1 MCGIP
6 QGSILD
12 PLLFLLHIND
22 LPNVSPVLDPIMYA
36 DDTNL
41 FYSNNDIETLFSAIN
56 MELEKI
62 SEWFKANKLSLNVKK
77 TNYTLFHKSSSKDYL
92 NLKLPELK
100 TVNSVLKRQI
110 SVKFLGVMLDEN
122 YFMERTY

>member
-1 MCGIP
+1 
-6 QGSILD
+6 
-12 PLLFLLHIND
+12 
-22 LPNVSPVLDPIMYA
+22 MYA
-36 DDTNL
+36 NDTNL

>member
-1 MCGIP
+1 
-6 QGSILD
+6 
-12 PLLFLLHIND
+12 
-22 LPNVSPVLDPIMYA
+22 MYA

>member
-1 MCGIP
+1 
-6 QGSILD
+6 
-12 PLLFLLHIND
+12 
-22 LPNVSPVLDPIMYA
+22 MYA

-92 NLKLPELK
+92 NLKLLELK

>member
-1 MCGIP
+1 
-6 QGSILD
+6 
-12 PLLFLLHIND
+12 
-22 LPNVSPVLDPIMYA
+22 MYA

-41 FYSNNDIETLFSAIN
+41 FYSNNDIETLFSAVN

>member
-1 MCGIP
+1 
-6 QGSILD
+6 
-12 PLLFLLHIND
+12 
-22 LPNVSPVLDPIMYA
+22 MYA

-77 TNYTLFHKSSSKDYL
+77 TNYALFHKSSSKDYL